1 MTNKKKTKKNPEPM
15 FIWIDEGDVSLVSEE
30 TFNLNMEKLRERQ
43 RKWREVVVE

>member
-1 MTNKKKTKKNPEPM
+1 MTNKKKTEESLEPM
-15 FIWIDEGDVSLVSEE
+15 FVWIDEGNVTFVSEE